1 LLIPLFCIVQK
12 DGSKEVRTATLLDM
26 GAPFHT
32 NSGPSS
38 MAKLV
43 GVPCGI
49 AVQLVLDGV
58 IKKLGVLAPYSRDI
72 VDPIL
77 AELNKEGISME
88 EKTESF

>member
-1 LLIPLFCIVQK
+1 M
-12 DGSKEVRTATLLDM
+12 RTATLLDY

-43 GVPCGI
+43 GVPCGV

-58 IKKLGVLAPYSRDI
+58 IDTAGVLAPYERSI

-77 AELNKEGISME
+77 KGIEAEGIKMQ
-88 EKTESF
+88 EKIERLS